1 MDLFGFGSDVGG
13 EGSKGEQSPNLTRR
27 TQKLID
33 ASVAI
38 RGGAPD
44 GDEIA
49 FLHSTFCQVALPR
62 TRPPGLVFERT
73 SGAASIRLEAGTLW
87 DGERHVQQSLPYG
100 TRPRLL
106 LMHMIRSYLRTRDR
120 NIDLGESVR
129 DFLVNTLHVSASG
142 GPRGGLTSF
151 RQQVHALAGCRISI
165 GINAGGGQA
174 VSHPNKQ
181 LIDRFAAWPIDE
193 SGRRTLLPHQLTL
206 TREFAEAIEQ
216 SSVPLDLRA
225 IPCRAGQRTIAR
237 RIRLARPSPLA
248 HVATDN
254 GLLAEL
260 ARAVRPGG
268 RGSSHVQ
275 AQLHQ
280 VAARSD
286 GGLSPG
292 EDPGGKGRASL
303 DAVKAARAAYHRR
316 GSRPLRT
323 RRPTC
328 RQVGVG
334 ATRPR
339 SSRPNRACPAAR
351 P

>member
-225 IPCRAGQRTIAR
+225 IRAVQDSA
-237 RIRLARPSPLA
+237 LSLDVYAWLA
-248 HVATDN
+248 HRLWRMSRPTMVYWQNLREQFGQEVADPRTFKRN
-254 GLLAEL
+254 FTKSLRE
-260 ARAVRPGG
+260 VMEVYP
-268 RGSSHVQ
+268 Q
-275 AQLHQ
+275 AKIQE
-280 VAARSD
+280 AK
-286 GGLSPG
+286 GGLRLMPSKP
-292 EDPGGKGRASL
+292 PVPPTTVVAVGRSE
-303 DAVKAARAAYHRR
+303 RAA
-316 GSRPLRT
+316 L
-323 RRPTC
+323 
-328 RQVGVG
+328 
-334 ATRPR
+334 
-339 SSRPNRACPAAR
+339 PAGR
-351 P
+351 